1 MAGGKK
7 SAKKSK
13 PHESVKSSTSEET
26 STMTSE
32 ITKKKAYRT
41 GHRNS
46 TERKIESANEILLKF
61 SEARF
66 KRRSFHEPNLIPSIK
81 YYCS

>member
-7 SAKKSK
+7 GAKKSK
-13 PHESVKSSTSEET
+13 PHESVKSSTSDET

-46 TERKIESANEILLKF
+46 TERKIVSANEILNSLSEDPSSGSKQRASLIVYKSSLK
-61 SEARF
+61 E
-66 KRRSFHEPNLIPSIK
+66 
-81 YYCS
+81 